1 MELRRESVE
10 EVVVVVV
17 VELRRNV
24 RGEREKEVVVAAI
37 FSGDREG
44 GREERERAVEIGR
57 AHV

>member
-10 EVVVVVV
+10 EVVVVV

-44 GREERERAVEIGR
+44 GREERERAVVCR
-57 AHV
+57 RQDK

>member
-44 GREERERAVEIGR
+44 GREERERAV
-57 AHV
+57 V